1 MCVSVHE
8 CARVWRLSQTERIKM
23 VNKTIPYMKER
34 VSISMDGHG
43 ESVLSITL
51 GMKIK
56 RGEADKMKETQTAA
70 HKRAYMYLG
79 SAALAPPK
87 S

>member
-1 MCVSVHE
+1 
-8 CARVWRLSQTERIKM
+8 M

-51 GMKIK
+51 GMKK
-56 RGEADKMKETQTAA
+56 KKEKQI
-70 HKRAYMYLG
+70 R
-79 SAALAPPK
+79 
-87 S
+87 